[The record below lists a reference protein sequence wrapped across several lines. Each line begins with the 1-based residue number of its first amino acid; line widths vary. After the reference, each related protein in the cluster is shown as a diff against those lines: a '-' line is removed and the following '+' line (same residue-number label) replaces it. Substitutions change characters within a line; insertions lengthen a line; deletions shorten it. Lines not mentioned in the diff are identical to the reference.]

1 MVSWFREPQECEG
14 DYFFSGRAV
23 MTRGVADAL
32 SQEEL
37 VFIVV
42 DLKRA
47 VDEHEGL
54 DYLQVVRHVNGEEE
68 HCLIQ
73 SELPTDSVR
82 TCLSLAGNGLEI
94 PKGGGQHSMAGKGK
108 GW

>member
-1 MVSWFREPQECEG
+1 MASWNRKPQEREG

-37 VFIVV
+37 IFIVV

-47 VDEHEGL
+47 VEEHEGL
-54 DYLQVVRHVNGEEE
+54 DYLQVYTCDDGRKVWVIDQLSKSMKESGDRTPAEITEDDVFTLLLPEEY
-68 HCLIQ
+68 
-73 SELPTDSVR
+73 
-82 TCLSLAGNGLEI
+82 
-94 PKGGGQHSMAGKGK
+94 
-108 GW
+108 

>member
-37 VFIVV
+37 VFIVAN
-42 DLKRA
+42 LKRA

-54 DYLQVVRHVNGEEE
+54 DYLQVYKCADGRKVWVIDQLSKSMKESGDRTPAEIAEDDVFT
-68 HCLIQ
+68 LL
-73 SELPTDSVR
+73 LPK
-82 TCLSLAGNGLEI
+82 EY
-94 PKGGGQHSMAGKGK
+94 
-108 GW
+108 